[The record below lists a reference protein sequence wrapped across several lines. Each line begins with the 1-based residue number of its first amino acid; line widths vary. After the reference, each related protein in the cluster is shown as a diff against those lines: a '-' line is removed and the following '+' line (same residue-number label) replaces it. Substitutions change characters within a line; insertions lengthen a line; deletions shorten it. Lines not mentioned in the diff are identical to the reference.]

1 MKIKDKN
8 DRNLLFTASLTLFT
22 LTIGVGIISPILPV
36 IASDMGA
43 GGVLIGLIFSAFSIS
58 RLIFLPIFGKLS
70 DRFGRRL
77 FVLTG
82 LFLYSL
88 LAILYAFART
98 PEDLIA
104 VRVFHG
110 VSSAMV
116 MPVILAM
123 VAEFSPPGKEGMY
136 MGIANRSIFLGMAFG
151 PFIGGV
157 ISDIYSESH
166 AFFSMAFLSLVT
178 LVIASLTVDDKRA
191 PEVKK
196 RQKDGLGRRVLIAL
210 IYRILNSV
218 GRGSIMTFLPV
229 YGYLI
234 GLSYAQI
241 GFLVFI
247 NLLISGI
254 IQPFGGVISDKRG
267 FVAPVLLSSILS
279 SFLLY
284 LIPLTPEFL
293 MLTLISAF
301 LGLTSAFSL
310 PALSGLVA
318 YEGKLRGNVGSIM
331 GYFSASKSLGRAAG
345 PVIAGIVYD
354 AGGQGMNGIYFAFTA
369 ASALTFLAGIL
380 FWIGIR
386 DSDHVVEIE

>member
-1 MKIKDKN
+1 
-8 DRNLLFTASLTLFT
+8 
-22 LTIGVGIISPILPV
+22 
-36 IASDMGA
+36 
-43 GGVLIGLIFSAFSIS
+43 
-58 RLIFLPIFGKLS
+58 
-70 DRFGRRL
+70 
-77 FVLTG
+77 
-82 LFLYSL
+82 
-88 LAILYAFART
+88 
-98 PEDLIA
+98 
-104 VRVFHG
+104 
-110 VSSAMV
+110 
-116 MPVILAM
+116 
-123 VAEFSPPGKEGMY
+123 MY

-267 FVAPVLLSSILS
+267 FVAPVILSSILS